1 MSVSIDI
8 AVDHKPWAAL
18 ADLDAL
24 AQRAVDAAVA
34 TSDAEIP
41 DGTEVSIVL
50 CDDVF
55 IQNLNKTWRGKDR
68 PTNVLSFP
76 TDEASLMLGDI
87 VVAYETSAR
96 EAEEEEQTLDD
107 YLSHL
112 IVHGFFHLLGYD
124 HETDEEADTM
134 EALES
139 RALKLLG
146 IASPYEDA
154 EAKP

>member
-8 AVDHKPWAAL
+8 AVDHTPWAAL
-18 ADLDAL
+18 ADLDTL
-24 AQRAVDAAVA
+24 ARRAVDAAVA
-34 TSDAEIP
+34 TSGADLDDEA
-41 DGTEVSIVL
+41 EVSIVL
-50 CDDVF
+50 CDDAF
-55 IQNLNKTWRGKDR
+55 IQNLNKTWRGKDH

-76 TDEASLMLGDI
+76 TDESSMVLGDI

-96 EAEEEEQTLDD
+96 EAVEEEQTLDN

-124 HETDEEADTM
+124 HETDEEADVM

-139 RALKLLG
+139 RTLKALG
-146 IASPYEDA
+146 IASPYA
-154 EAKP
+154 EATP